1 MPEGFIFGLLDN
13 GIVLLGMYAGVD
25 LERYISRKIG
35 NSPNPILGAAL
46 GATLFNTLSD
56 GIAAYFDPSMG
67 DLTPGIMLGCAL
79 AMLGIPFL
87 EKIRK
92 KY

>member
-25 LERYISRKIG
+25 IEGFIAKKIG
-35 NSPNPILGAAL
+35 KSPNPILGAVL

-56 GIAAYFDPSMG
+56 GLAAYFDPSMEG
-67 DLTPGIMLGCAL
+67 LTPGIVLGCAL
-79 AMLGIPFL
+79 AMLGIPLL
-87 EKIRK
+87 EKIRNK
-92 KY
+92 T